1 MPKLEPKAIQK
12 ELEAG
17 KIRPVYFL
25 YGSER
30 MKSREL
36 LKRIQKVV
44 LNGEAP
50 NDFNIEKWD
59 ASEVGAETIIDAA
72 QSLSLM
78 GGTKLVIARAIDEV
92 KNLDP
97 IVDYL
102 KSLES
107 GAPATIDDLQCV
119 LVLLSKNFDARKKTS
134 KVISEVAAVVAC
146 EEVEENDR
154 EPWIDYLSK
163 RRGIS
168 LSDSEKLTLRGQDP
182 WTLEIID
189 QEIGKLEL
197 VGEDQTL
204 RAEAL
209 LSGVS
214 AFARDEFID
223 AIFCRNTKR
232 ALELVHLFSSE
243 MEVQLP
249 FLGLL
254 SWNFRHL
261 KLAVM
266 EHEMKTRSNEK
277 RNPYLDRKLDRWK
290 RYWNLKSITELEHA
304 LFQIDFSL
312 KNTRLLGLGLWTDA
326 LIRTS
331 LPASTSASIRA

>member
-17 KIRPVYFL
+17 KVRPVYFL

-36 LKRIQKVV
+36 LKRIQKTV

-59 ASEVGAETIIDAA
+59 ASEVGCETILDGA

-78 GGTKLVIARAIDEV
+78 GGTKLVIARSLEEV

-97 IVDYL
+97 LVDYL
-102 KSLES
+102 KTLES
-107 GAPATIDDLQCV
+107 RAATTVDQLQCV
-119 LVLLSKNFDARKKTS
+119 LVLLSKNFDARKKSS
-134 KVISEVAAVVAC
+134 KAIQEVAAVVAC
-146 EEVEENDR
+146 EEVEEADR

-163 RRGIS
+163 RRGVT
-168 LSDSEKLTLRGQDP
+168 LTDAERLTLRGLDP
-182 WTLEIID
+182 WNLEIVD

-197 VGEDQTL
+197 VGDDQTL

-214 AFARDEFID
+214 AFARDDFMD
-223 AIFCRNTKR
+223 SIFCRDHKR
-232 ALELVHLFSSE
+232 ALSLVHLFSNE

-254 SWNFRHL
+254 SWNFRQL
-261 KLAVM
+261 KLFVM
-266 EHEMKTRSNEK
+266 EQEMKSRSTEK
-277 RNPYLDRKLDRWK
+277 RNPYLSRNLERWRKHWSLA
-290 RYWNLKSITELEHA
+290 SITELEHA

-326 LIRTS
+326 LIRTRV
-331 LPASTSASIRA
+331 PTASVHS